1 MSAAA
6 AAAAVVVV
14 AAAAVLETMAA
25 DLSPCSLSQLPRWQ
39 ERFVHC

>member
-6 AAAAVVVV
+6 VAAVVV
-14 AAAAVLETMAA
+14 AAAVLEMMAA
-25 DLSPCSLSQLPRWQ
+25 DLNPCSLSQLPRWQ